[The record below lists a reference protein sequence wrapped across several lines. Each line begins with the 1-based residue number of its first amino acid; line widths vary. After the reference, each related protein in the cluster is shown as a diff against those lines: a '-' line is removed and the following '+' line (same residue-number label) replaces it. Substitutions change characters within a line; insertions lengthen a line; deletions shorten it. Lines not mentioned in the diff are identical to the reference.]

1 MRMASRIRRIGM
13 FGLAMS
19 LTAVWAGGC
28 ATQGSLDNSR
38 ATIRGLQQRVVELEQ
53 ERDAALNSLQTADS
67 RARQAE
73 QQASQA
79 SNQAMSSQQARMR
92 DLNDL
97 RAENDRLAAAL
108 DQFDLMALPSDL
120 NTALSDLARRHS
132 NVMSYDSATGM
143 VRLRGDVT
151 FELGSDAVRPDAANT
166 LASLARVIA
175 NEPGFALRVVGHT
188 DNVPVSKPATK
199 AKHPTNMHLSV
210 HRAISVRDALVNAG
224 VSAQRVSV
232 GGHGEYRPIVAN
244 ASGGSRENRR
254 VEIFVEPFVA
264 PVTGFAT
271 SGSGEA
277 TSRQPEGTVSA
288 VPEEPLK

>member
-13 FGLAMS
+13 LGLAMS
-19 LTAVWAGGC
+19 LTAAWAGGC

-53 ERDAALNSLQTADS
+53 ERDAALQSLQTAEG

-73 QQASQA
+73 QQASAA
-79 SNQAMSSQQARMR
+79 SNRAMSAEQARMR
-92 DLNDL
+92 DLNEL
-97 RAENDRLAAAL
+97 KAENDRLASTL
-108 DQFDLMALPSDL
+108 DQIDLMALPADL
-120 NTALSDLARRHS
+120 DRALSDLAMRHG
-132 NVMSYDSATGM
+132 NVMSYDAVTGM
-143 VRLRGDVT
+143 VRLQGDVT

-166 LASLARVIA
+166 LRSLAGIIA

-188 DNVPVSKPATK
+188 DNVPVSKPETR

-210 HRAISVRDALVNAG
+210 HRAISVRNTLVTAG
-224 VSAQRVSV
+224 LAPERISV
-232 GGHGEYRPIVAN
+232 GGYGEYRPIVAN
-244 ASGGSRENRR
+244 STGGARENRR
-254 VEIFVEPFVA
+254 VEIYVEPYVA

-271 SGSGEA
+271 GGVGEA
-277 TSRQPEGTVSA
+277 GSRQSEGTVTS